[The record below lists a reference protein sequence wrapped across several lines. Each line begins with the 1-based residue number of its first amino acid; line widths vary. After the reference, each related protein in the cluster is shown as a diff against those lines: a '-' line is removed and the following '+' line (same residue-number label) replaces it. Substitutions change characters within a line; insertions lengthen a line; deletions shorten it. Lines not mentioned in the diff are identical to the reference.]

1 MARPKGFPP
10 ELVGEPSDG
19 PGEDAPEVPDPLAG
33 FHLRPGARGPR
44 TTLTRA
50 MIPII
55 AESLARTG
63 VQRIAAA
70 KAGTT
75 EDCLGKWLSKGRD
88 AVARR
93 KSSLYTELL
102 FACETAWAHRYG
114 WLIELGERTVV
125 DRHANPRFITW
136 LMGVTAP
143 KQFTVPREPAA
154 QAQGHG
160 LGPAFEL
167 VTPEA
172 AAKAIHEKLVR
183 FVEEDDKSTA
193 PPPTEEPA
201 PSPDG
206 PAPGAG

>member
-102 FACETAWAHRYG
+102 FACETTWAH
-114 WLIELGERTVV
+114 
-125 DRHANPRFITW
+125 
-136 LMGVTAP
+136 
-143 KQFTVPREPAA
+143 
-154 QAQGHG
+154 
-160 LGPAFEL
+160 
-167 VTPEA
+167 
-172 AAKAIHEKLVR
+172 
-183 FVEEDDKSTA
+183 
-193 PPPTEEPA
+193 PPPASSPGSWVSPR
-201 PSPDG
+201 PSNSPCRASPPPRPRATG
-206 PAPGAG
+206 SGLPSSW